1 MQRRPGDGLPDTIHP
16 YLTDSTCKW
25 DFIRRTVMWV
35 AHKLFLLSLMTLA
48 GLVVCGV
55 LGPAIYLHAKGLST
69 VLLILWDWGTGFAT
83 VAIALLIILA
93 AVISLTKKLSSAPVI
108 IVALFG
114 AVALL
119 TGSQIVQLYVV
130 NHLIHP
136 AFRYAT
142 PSWGLWFSFT
152 PSLLGVFI
160 GISWMGQLRTSGLR
174 RESGIH

>member
-1 MQRRPGDGLPDTIHP
+1 MMSD
-16 YLTDSTCKW
+16 C
-25 DFIRRTVMWV
+25 IRRTVTWV
-35 AHKLFLLSLMTLA
+35 ARKLFPLSLMTLA

-55 LGPAIYLHAKGLST
+55 FGPAIYLHAKGLAT

-93 AVISLTKKLSSAPVI
+93 AIISLTKNLSSAPVI
-108 IVALFG
+108 IVSLFG

-136 AFRYAT
+136 SFRYAT
-142 PSWGLWFSFT
+142 PSWGLWFAFT
-152 PSLLGVFI
+152 PSLLGVFV

-174 RESGIH
+174 HDSYIR